1 MNIKDLLSE
10 GANVAIIVT
19 PTDLKEFA
27 LLLIEETLSAKN
39 QETEPDTYLTPDEVA
54 NELGVS
60 KNTLWRWDKIGYL
73 SPVKVGRKPL
83 YKRSDIDSLLTDRPT
98 QKTPVTG
105 RVTGKYGV

>member
-27 LLLIEETLSAKN
+27 LLLIEETLSYRKDP
-39 QETEPDTYLTPDEVA
+39 EPDTYLTPDEVA
-54 NELGVS
+54 SELGVS

-73 SPVKVGRKPL
+73 SPVRVGRKPL
-83 YKRSDIDSLLTDRPT
+83 YRRSDIDCILQMKLR
-98 QKTPVTG
+98 
-105 RVTGKYGV
+105 